1 MEKQELLTRIEPSP
15 KPKNY
20 EELAE
25 LWQSLAPKFAGE
37 TKIPEIARLAV
48 DKASLKPGF
57 TNNIKIKKNQVK
69 IGVVRENIEEDKI

>member
-25 LWQSLAPKFAGE
+25 LWQSLEPKFAGE
-37 TKIPEIARLAV
+37 TKIPEIARLAL
-48 DKASLKPGF
+48 DKASGEAGF
-57 TNNIKIKKNQVK
+57 TKNIKIKKTKFK